1 MFPGLRD
8 AQSPDPLRDRAGS
21 RGPPT
26 RRRPGG
32 SARPDERAP
41 RGSPLTAGM
50 GYRLVRVVIQVLLWL
65 FYRRIDVVGRERIP
79 LRGPLIVAANHHN
92 SVIDAMLIVATFPRQ
107 VMVLAN
113 APLFRHPLIGP
124 FLRLMRAVPVNR
136 RLEAGDDPRK
146 NEALFAAAIHAL
158 RSGGTILIFPE
169 GRTQARPTLL
179 QLRTGAARM
188 LLGAESSPDGRCGVA
203 LLPVGLVF
211 NDPGAFRGG
220 SVLVMI
226 GDPVPTEDYLTAYR
240 NGAEAPVGGL
250 TERLATAI
258 RRQIVEAEDQY
269 TLELLGVLERAWREE
284 QAHPA
289 GDDARA
295 AVAWKQEVMRA
306 ARYLS
311 EREPARVAEMRRR
324 VELYGV
330 HLDEVGLTSDQLG
343 RAYTPGLVL
352 RYVLENALAL
362 ALGLPLAA
370 CGILCH
376 AAPYTLTGL
385 AVRWLDRTE
394 EEAATDKIAAG
405 LVLYPLFWVIEGGLL
420 WWAAGGRG
428 LEVFAVLLAPAG
440 LLALAWRARLTRV
453 GHQARAFVRF
463 LADRDLHRRLLAER
477 RTLVEELTA
486 LAGLV
491 PDAVRQSRSE
501 RER

>member
-1 MFPGLRD
+1 
-8 AQSPDPLRDRAGS
+8 
-21 RGPPT
+21 
-26 RRRPGG
+26 
-32 SARPDERAP
+32 
-41 RGSPLTAGM
+41 M
-50 GYRLVRVVIQVLLWL
+50 GYRLVRVLIQVLLWL

-169 GRTQARPTLL
+169 GRTQPRPTLL

-188 LLGAESSPDGRCGVA
+188 LLGAESSPGGRCGVT

-211 NDPGAFRGG
+211 HDPGAFRGG
-220 SVLVMI
+220 SVLVMV
-226 GDPVPTEDYLTAYR
+226 GDPVPTEDYLAADR
-240 NGAEAPVGGL
+240 DMAEAPVRL

-269 TLELLGVLERAWREE
+269 TLDLLGLLERAWREE

-289 GDDARA
+289 GNDARA
-295 AVAWKQEVMRA
+295 AISWKQEVMRA
-306 ARYLS
+306 ARHLS

-370 CGILCH
+370 WGILCH

-385 AVRWLDRTE
+385 AVGWLDRTE

-420 WWAAGGRG
+420 WWVASGRG
-428 LEVFAVLLAPAG
+428 LVVFAILLAPSG
-440 LLALAWRARLTRV
+440 LLALAWRARLTRA
-453 GHQARAFVRF
+453 GRQARALVRF

-491 PDAVRQSRSE
+491 PDAVRQGRSE